1 MRQFRVAL
9 ALAALLGSS
18 GCTSL
23 AVETLDSKF
32 SQITEADCSYA
43 HVLVGEAYCRS
54 HTLDRSK
61 EPVYCFK
68 SLGNVDCY
76 AEADP
81 YKINPSGR
89 ALQPQPLE
97 TPTPKPG
104 EPPAAKDGVSAAV
117 Q

>member
-1 MRQFRVAL
+1 MRHFRFAL
-9 ALAALLGSS
+9 ALGALLGASS
-18 GCTSL
+18 CTSL

-32 SQITEADCSYA
+32 SQITDADCSYA
-43 HVLVGEAYCRS
+43 HVLVGDAYCRS
-54 HTLDRSK
+54 HTVEKPK
-61 EPVYCFK
+61 EPVYCFR

-97 TPTPKPG
+97 TPTPKPSDL
-104 EPPAAKDGVSAAV
+104 PAAKDAASAAA